1 MPQSARVTAR
11 FTSTIPHASS
21 NISQDGPR
29 NIPPR
34 FPGPPGETPLEKV
47 KRLRAA
53 VDKAKKAEIN
63 GFDRWIARGRVW
75 ADVAHTITT
84 TTLIAAS
91 IIAGGVTIYALTDMI
106 IYNRKKKAEFFEE
119 QNAKLNLAIHTARK
133 AVQDGTASE
142 AQIKLIKM
150 EDDRQASLQ
159 SGTQKESILSKCKNL
174 LFSGLEKD
182 GEDGQELNDK
192 NLSNI
197 DGTSFQKQSYLTS
210 TTDKK
215 PSVISSKATK
225 ESSEDMNRL
234 SAKSFLNEKSPE
246 VKCEND
252 KEDKSKSW
260 KLWVFGK

>member
-1 MPQSARVTAR
+1 MPQSARDATR

-29 NIPPR
+29 NISPR

-53 VDKAKKAEIN
+53 VDKARKAEIS

-119 QNAKLNLAIHTARK
+119 QKAKLNLAIHTARK
-133 AVQDGTASE
+133 AVQDGSATE

-150 EDDRQASLQ
+150 EDDRQASLNP
-159 SGTQKESILSKCKNL
+159 GTQKESILSKCKNL

-182 GEDGQELNDK
+182 GEDDQELNDK
-192 NLSNI
+192 NLLNK
-197 DGTSFQKQSYLTS
+197 DRTSIQKQSYPTS
-210 TTDKK
+210 TIDEK
-215 PSVISSKATK
+215 PIVIASKTTR
-225 ESSEDMNRL
+225 EFSEDRKRL
-234 SAKSFLNEKSPE
+234 SAKNSLSEETSEIRSKNDTENKS
-246 VKCEND
+246 N
-252 KEDKSKSW
+252 SWKSW
-260 KLWVFGK
+260 IFGK